1 MKRQKLLQQLKQTGS
16 TDPEPNKPKTVEP
29 SLDEPVQEPEK
40 EEKAYESTEN
50 THSDKNGYLDK
61 KDDKDDDNDEDDMF
75 ADSPVHK
82 PTSAKS
88 KKGQL
93 LDSNLLDN
101 WDDEEGYYR
110 IIPGELLDDRYSVIS
125 KLGQGVFATV
135 VRASDQTA
143 KLPESKLVA
152 IKIIR
157 SNETMAKEG
166 LKELA
171 TLEKINSFDPQG
183 SGHVIQ
189 LLTSFDHKKHL
200 CLVFE
205 NMESNLRDI
214 LKKFGKNVGLNIVAI
229 QSYTRQLL
237 LGLSLL
243 HTAKIIHAD
252 LKPDNLLVNDKHN
265 TLKIGDL
272 GSASN
277 ALHASENPITEYLA
291 SRFYRAPEIIL
302 GLPYGLPIDM
312 WSVGCTLYELYT
324 GQVLFPGKSNNEML
338 KLIMQSKGKFNH
350 KMIKKGSYSSKH
362 FDLQSFDFLSL
373 ETDSVTKELTTKH
386 MKITGTAS
394 GKTIKE
400 RLTGMEDSNDS
411 QNPETKKKVKL
422 LNQFIDLL
430 DGLLT
435 LNPDKRLTPVEAL
448 AHPFVRI

>member
-1 MKRQKLLQQLKQTGS
+1 
-16 TDPEPNKPKTVEP
+16 
-29 SLDEPVQEPEK
+29 
-40 EEKAYESTEN
+40 
-50 THSDKNGYLDK
+50 
-61 KDDKDDDNDEDDMF
+61 MF
-75 ADSPVHK
+75 ADTPPSTNIKLPIHSDA
-82 PTSAKS
+82 TNFGAKR
-88 KKGQL
+88 GQL

-101 WDDEEGYYR
+101 WDDEQGYYR
-110 IIPGELLDDRYSVIS
+110 IIPGELLDDKYSVIS

-143 KLPESKLVA
+143 ESPESKLVA

-157 SNETMAKEG
+157 NNETMTKEG

-171 TLEKINSFDPQG
+171 TLEKIRNFDPQG
-183 SGHVIQ
+183 TSNVIR

-214 LKKFGKNVGLNIVAI
+214 LKKFGKNVGLNITAI

-243 HTAKIIHAD
+243 KTTHIIHAD

-265 TLKIGDL
+265 LLKIADL

-277 ALHASENPITEYLA
+277 SSHISENPITEYLA

-302 GLPYGLPIDM
+302 GLQYGLPIDM

-338 KLIMQSKGKFNH
+338 KFMMETKGKFNH
-350 KMIKKGSYSSKH
+350 KMIKKGAFSSKH

-373 ETDSVTKELTTKH
+373 EIDSVTKEPTTKRL
-386 MKITGTAS
+386 KITGPTL
-394 GKTIKE
+394 GKTVKE
-400 RLTGMEDSNDS
+400 RLAGSEDVKGQSGNERDGLV
-411 QNPETKKKVKL
+411 KKKIKL

-435 LNPDKRLTPVEAL
+435 LNPEKRLTPVEAL
-448 AHPFVRI
+448 AHPFVKL